1 MKAIAER
8 VGIQPSAIYKHVDS
22 KQALLREIVHRATRK
37 LIGEAHLAIASSE
50 DAEAQLARAVRAH
63 VRLHLDD
70 PALALIAGR
79 GLASLERQAAV
90 EQRALQQEYLSIFER
105 TVARGMHQQ
114 RFDALQPRITARA
127 ILRMGRGAT
136 RSFRED
142 ATISVQDLCDLYA
155 ELALRMVG
163 ARR

>member
-8 VGIQPSAIYKHVDS
+8 VGIQPSAIYKHVES
-22 KQALLREIVHRATRK
+22 KQALLREIVRRATRN

-50 DAEAQLARAVRAH
+50 DAEAQLARAVRVH
-63 VRLHLDD
+63 VQLHLED
-70 PALALIAGR
+70 PAIALIAGR
-79 GLASLERQAAV
+79 GLASLEPQAAD

-105 TVARGMHQQ
+105 TIARGLHQQ
-114 RFDALQPRITARA
+114 RFDALDPRVTARS
-127 ILRMGRGAT
+127 ILRMGRGAAQ
-136 RSFRED
+136 SLRED
-142 ATISVQDLCDLYA
+142 ASIGTRELCDLYT